1 VNWTSIFDN
10 SISAAIRPNAIIFA
24 ISAIGLNVHF
34 GYTGLLN
41 FGQVGFLAVGAYA
54 AAISVLE
61 WSFPLWLGWLFGLFA
76 AMCWA
81 LLLGYPTLRLRAD
94 YLAIVTIAA
103 GEIFRLSIMAPSF
116 REVTGGAD
124 GLSGFNDD
132 WRSLNPL
139 PAGEYG
145 IGFLKF
151 SAAETWAILVGWTL
165 VLLSVLLVYLLIRSP
180 WGRVLKAIRE
190 DEDAVRALGKNVF
203 AYKMQSL
210 VLGGCLGALA
220 GIYFVSQ
227 QASVVPSNYST
238 AQTFF
243 AYVCLILGGT
253 ARIWG
258 PVLGSML
265 FWAIITFTDN
275 FLRQAVEAGYISNS
289 LLDANQVGQVRLMLV
304 GLGLILLLVFRP
316 QGILGDR
323 RELMLEPK

>member
-1 VNWTSIFDN
+1 
-10 SISAAIRPNAIIFA
+10 
-24 ISAIGLNVHF
+24 
-34 GYTGLLN
+34 
-41 FGQVGFLAVGAYA
+41 
-54 AAISVLE
+54 VL
-61 WSFPLWLGWLFGLFA
+61 
-76 AMCWA
+76 A

-103 GEIFRLSIMAPSF
+103 GEIFRLSVMAPSF
-116 REVTGGAD
+116 REVTGGSD
-124 GLSGFNDD
+124 GLSGFNND

-139 PAGEYG
+139 PDGEYG

-151 SAAETWAILVGWTL
+151 SAAETWSILVGWTL

-220 GIYFVSQ
+220 GIYFVTQ
-227 QASVVPSNYST
+227 QASVVPSKLLDGPDVLRLRVPDPRGHR
-238 AQTFF
+238 AH
-243 AYVCLILGGT
+243 LGAGD
-253 ARIWG
+253 RLDDL
-258 PVLGSML
+258 LGHHHVH
-265 FWAIITFTDN
+265 
-275 FLRQAVEAGYISNS
+275 RQLPAPGHRCRLLSGS
-289 LLDANQVGQVRLMLV
+289 LLDPNQVGQVRLMLV

-323 RELMLEPK
+323 RELMLEAR

>member
-1 VNWTSIFDN
+1 VNWTRILDN
-10 SISAAIRPNAIIFA
+10 SLSAAIRPNAIIFA

-41 FGQVGFLAVGAYA
+41 FGQIGFLAIGGYA
-54 AAISVLE
+54 AAISVLQ

-81 LLLGYPTLRLRAD
+81 VLLGYPTLRLRAD
-94 YLAIVTIAA
+94 YLAIVTIAS

-124 GLSGFNDD
+124 GLSGFNSD

-151 SAAETWAILVGWTL
+151 SAAEAWAILVGWTL
-165 VLLSVLLVYLLIRSP
+165 VLLSVLLVFLLMRSP

-227 QASVVPSNYST
+227 QASVVP
-238 AQTFF
+238 
-243 AYVCLILGGT
+243 VCLILGGT

-258 PVLGSML
+258 PVIGSML
-265 FWAIITFTDN
+265 FWAIVTFTDN
-275 FLRQAVEAGYISNS
+275 VLRQAVAADYIPRSV
-289 LLDANQVGQVRLMLV
+289 LDPNQVGQIRLMLV

-316 QGILGDR
+316 QGLLGDR
-323 RELMLEPK
+323 RELMLEPQ

>member
-1 VNWTSIFDN
+1 MLGLVSYGVFF
-10 SISAAIRPNAIIFA
+10 AIIVLVFA
-24 ISAIGLNVHF
+24 IAALGLNLQW
-34 GYTGLLN
+34 GSTGLFN
-41 FGQVGFLAVGAYA
+41 AGVVGFFAVGGYA
-54 AAISVLE
+54 LAILTGPDRPE
-61 WSFPLWLGWLFGLFA
+61 LIGGFGLPFVVGLAGAVVASALA
-76 AMCWA
+76 ALVVGLA
-81 LLLGYPTLRLRAD
+81 TIRLRED
-94 YLAIVTIAA
+94 YLAIATFGTAVTLQLVALNWEGLTGGNLGIAA
-103 GEIFRLSIMAPSF
+103 IPRPLAGVFEPPFRYNVFYLGLMGVA
-116 REVTGGAD
+116 VGGV
-124 GLSGFNDD
+124 
-132 WRSLNPL
+132 
-139 PAGEYG
+139 Y
-145 IGFLKF
+145 
-151 SAAETWAILVGWTL
+151 WALERIV
-165 VLLSVLLVYLLIRSP
+165 RSP

-220 GIYFVSQ
+220 GIYFVTQ

-258 PVLGSML
+258 PVIGSMI

-275 FLRQAVEAGYISNS
+275 FLRQAIDAGYISGS
-289 LLDANQVGQVRLMLV
+289 LLDPNQVGQVRLMLV

-323 RELMLEPK
+323 RELMLEAR